1 MSRSRSLRL
10 LTLSAVVA
18 TLSSSIPARAAG
30 DETAGAETQN
40 PIEWQSGPLTGA
52 LGTVAEVQ
60 VPEGY
65 VFAEAKEARRLLEM
79 MGNPT
84 SGSELGVIMPKVGD
98 DEEPWFVFFEF
109 EPVGYVKDDEKESL
123 DAAALLSSI
132 KEGNAAANKERKERG
147 WTTLDITGWE
157 VPPFY
162 NAQTNNLEWAIRGES
177 EGHGVVNY
185 STRLLG
191 RKGVMR
197 VDLVLSPE
205 QLAPV
210 KAAYASLLPNFS
222 FKSGE
227 KYAEY
232 RAGDKIAAYGLAAL
246 VAGGAGA
253 LAVKTGLLAK
263 LWKLIVAG
271 VVAAGAAVTRWV
283 KSLRGKQTQPTA

>member
-1 MSRSRSLRL
+1 MNRSRTMGTLAFSLIAL
-10 LTLSAVVA
+10 CAW
-18 TLSSSIPARAAG
+18 SIPAIAA
-30 DETAGAETQN
+30 DEANGPGNQP
-40 PIEWQSGPLTGA
+40 PIDWQSGPLTGA

-60 VPEGY
+60 VPDGY
-65 VFAEAKEARRLLEM
+65 VFADAKEARRLLEM

-84 SGSELGVIMPKVGD
+84 SGSELGVIMPKVAEN
-98 DEEPWFVFFEF
+98 EEPWFVFFEF
-109 EPVGYVKDDEKESL
+109 DPVGYVKDDEKESL

-132 KEGNAAANKERKERG
+132 QDGNASANKERQKRG
-147 WTTLDITGWE
+147 WSTLDITGWE

-205 QLAPV
+205 QLSTV
-210 KAAYASLLPNFS
+210 KTAYASLASGFT

-232 RAGDKIAAYGLAAL
+232 VAGDKIAAYGLTAL

-253 LAVKTGLLAK
+253 LAAKTGLLAK
-263 LWKLIVAG
+263 LWKLVVAG
-271 VVAAGAAVTRWV
+271 VVAAGAAVSRWV
-283 KSLRGKQTQPTA
+283 KALRGKQTQPAA